1 MAKKGDIAKAKAR
14 KQKITAAALG
24 AVFLILVVIQGPK
37 LMKQL
42 HKKTPAA
49 SAAATT
55 TTTTPASATTGAPT
69 PAGPTPGPAAVES
82 GPATLSSGDAPPPVD
97 QGQLASFSL
106 FSSKDPFAQQ
116 LSTTPS
122 TPTTSGGSTGTSA
135 PSGSGSSAPT
145 SQPAPGGAVIS
156 VNGTLTSVTVGG
168 DFPQPGTSDPSAQPF
183 FHLVSLTA
191 HTARISIVGGSYTN
205 GAPSVTLRENKPV
218 TLVNTADGT
227 RFRLILKPQGT
238 AVPATS
244 GTGTTTP
251 TTPAP

>member
-1 MAKKGDIAKAKAR
+1 MS
-14 KQKITAAALG
+14 
-24 AVFLILVVIQGPK
+24 V
-37 LMKQL
+37 
-42 HKKTPAA
+42 
-49 SAAATT
+49 
-55 TTTTPASATTGAPT
+55 
-69 PAGPTPGPAAVES
+69 
-82 GPATLSSGDAPPPVD
+82 
-97 QGQLASFSL
+97 
-106 FSSKDPFAQQ
+106 
-116 LSTTPS
+116 
-122 TPTTSGGSTGTSA
+122 
-135 PSGSGSSAPT
+135 PSGSGSSVPT
-145 SQPAPGGAVIS
+145 SQPAPGSAVIS

-191 HTARISIVGGSYTN
+191 HTARISIAGGSYTN
-205 GAPSVTLRENKPV
+205 GAPTVTLRENKPV